1 MSLNPLP
8 IHTSRFG
15 GCTLTGAL
23 SVTTHIRNTASLV
36 HGPKGCTHHN
46 FSLLHATGLDND
58 IVTLPA
64 LVSTALSESDIV
76 FGGEGA
82 LLRTLD
88 TVAERDIDAIFVL
101 STCIIDTIGDDVA
114 AICSRE
120 YGIPVIIVPTAGFL
134 GGTFQN
140 GVANA
145 LCAIAGTAA
154 PCPVNDW
161 VNIIGE
167 KNLEYEVEE
176 NYAEITRLL
185 GMLGIPV
192 NLRFVHDI
200 AFEDIGTLGAA
211 RLNILREPALL
222 SVGDYLEQRFGTP
235 FIPTFPVGLSGTL
248 SFLEAVAEIFGITSH
263 PAVEKELLLQTDT
276 LAGFSDLKGMAASFD
291 PAMSDPDG
299 VKSFYEVAE
308 ALHIHL
314 KQPGTNGVSLG
325 PGTPVG
331 TTGVRRMLHRWRRQ
345 LHA

>member
-1 MSLNPLP
+1 MILNPLP

-23 SVTTHIRNTASLV
+23 SVTTHIRNTASIV

-46 FSLLHATGLDND
+46 FSLLHATGLDNET
-58 IVTLPA
+58 VTLPA

-82 LLRTLD
+82 LLRTLEA
-88 TVAERDIDAIFVL
+88 VAENDVEAIFVL
-101 STCIIDTIGDDVA
+101 SSCIVDTIGDDVA
-114 AICSRE
+114 AICNRE
-120 YGIPVIIVPTAGFL
+120 YGVPVVIVPTAGFL

-145 LCAIAGTAA
+145 LCAIAGTAE
-154 PCPVNDW
+154 PCPVSDS

-176 NYAEITRLL
+176 NYAEVIRLL
-185 GMLGIPV
+185 DMLGIPV
-192 NLRFVHDI
+192 NIRYVHDI
-200 AFEDIGTLGAA
+200 TFDEIGFLGAA
-211 RLNILREPALL
+211 RLNVLREPALMP
-222 SVGDYLEQRFGTP
+222 VGNYLNERFGTP
-235 FIPTFPVGLSGTL
+235 FIPSFPLGLSGTI
-248 SFLEAVAEIFGITSH
+248 SFVEAVAGTFGIDSSRV
-263 PAVEKELLLQTDT
+263 VEKERLFQRDT
-276 LAGFSDLKGMAASFD
+276 LDGFSDLEGMAASFD
-291 PAMSDPDG
+291 PAMIDPEG
-299 VKSFYEVAE
+299 VNSSSEVAE
-308 ALHIHL
+308 AVRMHM
-314 KQPGTNGVSLG
+314 KKPGTSGVSLG

>member
-1 MSLNPLP
+1 MILNPLP

-23 SVTTHIRNTASLV
+23 SVTTHIRNTASIV

-46 FSLLHATGLDND
+46 FSLLHATGLDNET
-58 IVTLPA
+58 VPLPA
-64 LVSTALSESDIV
+64 LVSTALCESDIV

-82 LLRTLD
+82 LIRTLES
-88 TVAERDIDAIFVL
+88 VAEQDVEAIFVL
-101 STCIIDTIGDDVA
+101 STCIVDTIGDDVA

-120 YGIPVIIVPTAGFL
+120 YGLPVVIVPTAGFL

-145 LCAIAGTAA
+145 LCAIAGTAE
-154 PCPVNDW
+154 PCPVNDC

-176 NYAEITRLL
+176 NYAEVTRLL
-185 GMLGIPV
+185 DMLGIPV
-192 NLRFVHDI
+192 NIRYVHDI
-200 AFEDIGTLGAA
+200 TFDEIGFLGAA
-211 RLNILREPALL
+211 RLNILREPALMP
-222 SVGDYLEQRFGTP
+222 VGNFLNERFGTP
-235 FIPTFPVGLSGTL
+235 FIPSFPLGLSGTI
-248 SFLEAVAEIFGITSH
+248 SFVEAVAGTFGIDSSRV
-263 PAVEKELLLQTDT
+263 VEKERLFQRDT
-276 LAGFSDLKGMAASFD
+276 LDGFSDLEGMAASFD
-291 PAMSDPDG
+291 PAMSDPEG
-299 VKSFYEVAE
+299 VNSSSEVAE
-308 ALHIHL
+308 AVRMHM
-314 KQPGTNGVSLG
+314 KKPGTSGVSLG

>member
-1 MSLNPLP
+1 MILNPLP

-23 SVTTHIRNTASLV
+23 SVTTQIRNTASIV

-46 FSLLHATGLDND
+46 FSLLHATGLDNET
-58 IVTLPA
+58 VTLPA
-64 LVSTALSESDIV
+64 LVSTALCESDIV

-88 TVAERDIDAIFVL
+88 ALAENDVEAIFVL
-101 STCIIDTIGDDVA
+101 SSCIVDTIGDDVA
-114 AICSRE
+114 AICNRE
-120 YGIPVIIVPTAGFL
+120 YGVPVVIVPTAGFL

-145 LCAIAGTAA
+145 LCAIAATVK
-154 PCPVNDW
+154 PCPVNDC

-176 NYAEITRLL
+176 NYAEVTRLL
-185 GMLGIPV
+185 DMLGIPV
-192 NLRFVHDI
+192 NIRYVHDI
-200 AFEDIGTLGAA
+200 GFDDIGTLGAA
-211 RLNILREPALL
+211 RLNVLREPALMP
-222 SVGDYLEQRFGTP
+222 VGNYLKQRFGTP
-235 FIPTFPVGLSGTL
+235 FIQTFPLGLSGTI
-248 SFLEAVAEIFGITSH
+248 SFVEAVAGTFGIDSCRV
-263 PAVEKELLLQTDT
+263 VEKERLLQTDT
-276 LAGFSDLKGMAASFD
+276 LEKFSDLTGMAASFD
-291 PAMSDPDG
+291 PAISDPDG
-299 VKSFYEVAE
+299 VSSSSEVAE
-308 ALHIHL
+308 ALQIHM
-314 KQPGTNGVSLG
+314 KNTGASGVLLG

>member
-23 SVTTHIRNTASLV
+23 SVTTHVRNTASIV

-46 FSLLHATGLDND
+46 FSLLHATGLDNET
-58 IVTLPA
+58 VTLPP
-64 LVSTALSESDIV
+64 LVSTALCESDIV

-88 TVAERDIDAIFVL
+88 AVAERYLDAIFVL
-101 STCIIDTIGDDVA
+101 STCIVDTIGDDVA
-114 AICSRE
+114 AICCRE
-120 YGIPVIIVPTAGFL
+120 YGVPVVIVPTAGFL

-145 LCAIAGTAA
+145 LCAIADTAA
-154 PCPVNDW
+154 PGPVNDC

-176 NYAEITRLL
+176 NYTEVIRLL
-185 GMLGIPV
+185 GTLGIPV

-200 AFEDIGTLGAA
+200 TFDEIGMLGAA
-211 RLNILREPALL
+211 RLNILREPALMP
-222 SVGDYLEQRFGTP
+222 VGNYLKQRFGTP
-235 FIPTFPVGLSGTL
+235 FIPTFPLGLSGTL
-248 SFLEAVAEIFGITSH
+248 SFVEAVAGTFGIDSSH
-263 PAVEKELLLQTDT
+263 AVEKEHLFQRDT
-276 LAGFSDLKGMAASFD
+276 LAGFSDLKDMDASFD

-299 VKSFYEVAE
+299 VYSSSEVAE
-308 ALHIHL
+308 ALRMHM
-314 KQPGTNGVSLG
+314 KKPGTSCVPLG

>member
-1 MSLNPLP
+1 MILNPLP

-23 SVTTHIRNTASLV
+23 SVTTHVRNTASIV

-46 FSLLHATGLDND
+46 FSLLHATGLDNET
-58 IVTLPA
+58 VTLPA
-64 LVSTALSESDIV
+64 LISTALCESDIV

-82 LLRTLD
+82 LIRTLD
-88 TVAERDIDAIFVL
+88 SVAERDLDAIFVL
-101 STCIIDTIGDDVA
+101 STCIVDTIGDDVV

-120 YGIPVIIVPTAGFL
+120 YSVPVVVVPTAGFL

-145 LCAIAGTAA
+145 LCAIAGIVE
-154 PCPVNDW
+154 PCPVNDC

-176 NYAEITRLL
+176 NCAEVIRLL
-185 GMLGIPV
+185 DMLGIPV
-192 NLRFVHDI
+192 NIRYVHDI
-200 AFEDIGTLGAA
+200 GFDEIGSLGVA
-211 RLNILREPALL
+211 RLNILREPALMP
-222 SVGDYLEQRFGTP
+222 VGNYLKQRFGTP
-235 FIPTFPVGLSGTL
+235 FIPSFPLGLSGTI
-248 SFLEAVAEIFGITSH
+248 SFVEAVAGTFGIDCNRV
-263 PAVEKELLLQTDT
+263 VEKERLLQRDT
-276 LAGFSDLKGMAASFD
+276 LEKFSDLEGMVATFD
-291 PAMSDPDG
+291 PATSDPDG
-299 VKSFYEVAE
+299 VSSSSEVAE
-308 ALHIHL
+308 ALQIHM
-314 KQPGTNGVSLG
+314 KKPGTRGVLLG

>member
-23 SVTTHIRNTASLV
+23 SVTTHVRNTASIV

-46 FSLLHATGLDND
+46 FSLLHATGLDNET
-58 IVTLPA
+58 VTLPA
-64 LVSTALSESDIV
+64 LVSTALCESDIV
-76 FGGEGA
+76 FGGETA
-82 LLRTLD
+82 LLRTLES
-88 TVAERDIDAIFVL
+88 VAERDVDAIFVL
-101 STCIIDTIGDDVA
+101 STCIVDTIGDDVA
-114 AICSRE
+114 AICGRE
-120 YGIPVIIVPTAGFL
+120 YGVPVVIVPTAGFL

-145 LCAIAGTAA
+145 LCAIAGTAE
-154 PCPVNDW
+154 PCPVNDC

-176 NYAEITRLL
+176 NYAEVARLL
-185 GMLGIPV
+185 KTLGIPV

-200 AFEDIGTLGAA
+200 TFDEIGTLGAA

-222 SVGDYLEQRFGTP
+222 SVGNYLKQRFGTP
-235 FIPTFPVGLSGTL
+235 FIPTFPLGLAGTL
-248 SFLEAVAEIFGITSH
+248 SFVEAVAEVFGIDSS
-263 PAVEKELLLQTDT
+263 AAIKQERQFQEDI
-276 LAGFSDLKGMAASFD
+276 LAGFSDLRGKDASFD
-291 PAMSDPDG
+291 PAMHDPDSMS
-299 VKSFYEVAE
+299 SFSEVAE
-308 ALHIHL
+308 ALRINM
-314 KQPGTNGVSLG
+314 KQPGMNGVPLG
-325 PGTPVG
+325 PGAPVG

>member
-1 MSLNPLP
+1 MILNPLP

-23 SVTTHIRNTASLV
+23 SVTTHIRNTVSIV

-46 FSLLHATGLDND
+46 FSLLHATGLDNET
-58 IVTLPA
+58 VTLPA
-64 LVSTALSESDIV
+64 LVSTALCESDIV

-88 TVAERDIDAIFVL
+88 AVAEQDVEAIFVL
-101 STCIIDTIGDDVA
+101 STCIVDTIGDDVA
-114 AICSRE
+114 AICRRE
-120 YGIPVIIVPTAGFL
+120 YGVPVVIVPTAGFL

-145 LCAIAGTAA
+145 LCAIAGTAE
-154 PCPVNDW
+154 PCPVNDC

-176 NYAEITRLL
+176 NYAEVIRLL
-185 GMLGIPV
+185 DMLGIPV
-192 NLRFVHDI
+192 NIRYVHDI
-200 AFEDIGTLGAA
+200 TFDEIGSLGAA
-211 RLNILREPALL
+211 RLNILREPALI
-222 SVGDYLEQRFGTP
+222 SVGNYLNERFGTP
-235 FIPTFPVGLSGTL
+235 FIPTFPLGLSGTI
-248 SFLEAVAEIFGITSH
+248 SFVEAVAGTFDIDCSRV
-263 PAVEKELLLQTDT
+263 VEKERLFQRDT
-276 LAGFSDLKGMAASFD
+276 LEGFSDLNGMSASFD
-291 PAMSDPDG
+291 PAMSDPEG
-299 VKSFYEVAE
+299 VNSSSEVAE
-308 ALHIHL
+308 AVRMRM
-314 KQPGTNGVSLG
+314 KKPGTSGVLLG

>member
-1 MSLNPLP
+1 MILNPLP

-23 SVTTHIRNTASLV
+23 SVTTHIRNTVSIV

-46 FSLLHATGLDND
+46 FSLLHATGLDNET
-58 IVTLPA
+58 VTLPA
-64 LVSTALSESDIV
+64 LVSTALCESDIV

-88 TVAERDIDAIFVL
+88 AVAERDVESIFVL
-101 STCIIDTIGDDVA
+101 STCIVDTIGDDVA

-120 YGIPVIIVPTAGFL
+120 YGVPVVIVPTAGFL

-145 LCAIAGTAA
+145 LCAIAGTAD
-154 PCPVNDW
+154 PCPVHDC

-176 NYAEITRLL
+176 NYAEVIRLL
-185 GMLGIPV
+185 DMLGIPV
-192 NLRFVHDI
+192 NIRYVHDI
-200 AFEDIGTLGAA
+200 GFDEIGSLGAA
-211 RLNILREPALL
+211 RLNILREPALM
-222 SVGDYLEQRFGTP
+222 SVGNYLNERFGTP
-235 FIPTFPVGLSGTL
+235 FIPSFPLGLSGTIM
-248 SFLEAVAEIFGITSH
+248 FVEAVAGTFGIDSSRV
-263 PAVEKELLLQTDT
+263 VEKERLFQRDT
-276 LAGFSDLKGMAASFD
+276 LDGFSDLNGMSASFD

-299 VKSFYEVAE
+299 VSSSSEVAE
-308 ALHIHL
+308 AVRMRMN
-314 KQPGTNGVSLG
+314 KPGTSGVSLG

>member
-1 MSLNPLP
+1 MILNPLP

-23 SVTTHIRNTASLV
+23 SVTTHIRNTVSIV

-46 FSLLHATGLDND
+46 FSLLHATGLDNET
-58 IVTLPA
+58 VTLPA
-64 LVSTALSESDIV
+64 LVSTALCESDIV

-88 TVAERDIDAIFVL
+88 AVAERDVESIFVL
-101 STCIIDTIGDDVA
+101 STCIVDTIGDDVA

-120 YGIPVIIVPTAGFL
+120 YGVPVVIVPTAGFL

-145 LCAIAGTAA
+145 LCAIAGTAD
-154 PCPVNDW
+154 PCPVHDC

-176 NYAEITRLL
+176 NYAEVIRLL
-185 GMLGIPV
+185 DMLGIPV
-192 NLRFVHDI
+192 NIRYVHDI
-200 AFEDIGTLGAA
+200 GFDEIGSLGAA
-211 RLNILREPALL
+211 RLNILREPALM
-222 SVGDYLEQRFGTP
+222 SVGNYLNERFGTP
-235 FIPTFPVGLSGTL
+235 FIPSFPLGLSGTIM
-248 SFLEAVAEIFGITSH
+248 FVEAVAGTFGIDSSRV
-263 PAVEKELLLQTDT
+263 VEKERLFQRNT
-276 LAGFSDLKGMAASFD
+276 LDGFSDLNGMSASFD

-299 VKSFYEVAE
+299 VSSSSEVAE
-308 ALHIHL
+308 AVRMRMN
-314 KQPGTNGVSLG
+314 KPGTSGVSLG

>member
-1 MSLNPLP
+1 MILNPLP

-23 SVTTHIRNTASLV
+23 SVTTHIRNTVSIV

-46 FSLLHATGLDND
+46 FSLLHATGLDNET
-58 IVTLPA
+58 VTLPA
-64 LVSTALSESDIV
+64 LVSTALCESDIV

-88 TVAERDIDAIFVL
+88 AVAENDVEAIFVL
-101 STCIIDTIGDDVA
+101 SSCIVDTIGDDVA
-114 AICSRE
+114 AICNRE
-120 YGIPVIIVPTAGFL
+120 YGVPVVIVPTAGFL

-145 LCAIAGTAA
+145 LCAIAGTAE
-154 PCPVNDW
+154 PCPVSDC

-176 NYAEITRLL
+176 NYAEVIRLL
-185 GMLGIPV
+185 DMLGVPV
-192 NLRFVHDI
+192 NIRYVHDI
-200 AFEDIGTLGAA
+200 GFNEIGTLGAA
-211 RLNILREPALL
+211 RLNILREPALIP
-222 SVGDYLEQRFGTP
+222 VGNYLNERFGTP
-235 FIPTFPVGLSGTL
+235 FIPSFPLGLSGTI
-248 SFLEAVAEIFGITSH
+248 SFVGAVAGTFGIDSSRV
-263 PAVEKELLLQTDT
+263 VEKERLFQRDT
-276 LAGFSDLKGMAASFD
+276 LDGFSDLNGMSASFD
-291 PAMSDPDG
+291 PAMSDPEG
-299 VKSFYEVAE
+299 VNSSSEVAE
-308 ALHIHL
+308 AVRMHM
-314 KQPGTNGVSLG
+314 KKPGTSGVSLG

>member
-23 SVTTHIRNTASLV
+23 SVTTHVRNTASIV

-46 FSLLHATGLDND
+46 FSLLHATGLDNET
-58 IVTLPA
+58 VTLPD
-64 LVSTALSESDIV
+64 LVSTALCESDIV
-76 FGGEGA
+76 FGGEAA
-82 LLRTLD
+82 LLRTLES
-88 TVAERDIDAIFVL
+88 VAERGVDAIFVL
-101 STCIIDTIGDDVA
+101 STCIVDTIGDDVA

-120 YGIPVIIVPTAGFL
+120 YGVPVVIVPTAGFL

-140 GVANA
+140 GVVNA
-145 LCAIAGTAA
+145 LCAIADTAE
-154 PCPVNDW
+154 PCPVNDR

-176 NYAEITRLL
+176 NYAEVTRLL
-185 GMLGIPV
+185 DMLGISV
-192 NLRFVHDI
+192 NIRYVHDI
-200 AFEDIGTLGAA
+200 TFDEIGTLGAA
-211 RLNILREPALL
+211 RLNLLREPALL
-222 SVGDYLEQRFGTP
+222 PVGNYLKQRFGTP
-235 FIPTFPVGLSGTL
+235 FIPTFPLGLSGTL
-248 SFLEAVAEIFGITSH
+248 SFVEAVAGTFGIDSSR
-263 PAVEKELLLQTDT
+263 AVEKERMFQTDT
-276 LAGFSDLKGMAASFD
+276 LAGFSDLTGLAASFD

-299 VKSFYEVAE
+299 VYSSSEVAD
-308 ALHIHL
+308 ALRIRME
-314 KQPGTNGVSLG
+314 KPGNRGASFV

>member
-1 MSLNPLP
+1 MILNPLP

-23 SVTTHIRNTASLV
+23 SVTTHIRNTASIV

-46 FSLLHATGLDND
+46 FSLLHATGLDNET
-58 IVTLPA
+58 VTLPA
-64 LVSTALSESDIV
+64 LISTALCESDVV

-88 TVAERDIDAIFVL
+88 AVAERDFDAIFVL
-101 STCIIDTIGDDVA
+101 STCIVDTIGDDVV

-120 YGIPVIIVPTAGFL
+120 YGVPVVIVPTAGFL

-145 LCAIAGTAA
+145 LCAIAGIAEPSPA
-154 PCPVNDW
+154 HHC

-176 NYAEITRLL
+176 NYGEVIRLL
-185 GMLGIPV
+185 DMLGIPV
-192 NLRFVHDI
+192 NIRYVHDI
-200 AFEDIGTLGAA
+200 TFDEIGTLGAA
-211 RLNILREPALL
+211 RLNILREPALMP
-222 SVGDYLEQRFGTP
+222 VGNYLNERFGTP
-235 FIPTFPVGLSGTL
+235 FIPSFPLGLSGTI
-248 SFLEAVAEIFGITSH
+248 SFVEAVAGTFGIDSSRV
-263 PAVEKELLLQTDT
+263 VEKERLLQRDT
-276 LAGFSDLKGMAASFD
+276 LAGFSDLNGMAASFD
-291 PAMSDPDG
+291 PVMSDPDG
-299 VKSFYEVAE
+299 VSSSSEVAD
-308 ALHIHL
+308 ALQIHM
-314 KQPGTNGVSLG
+314 KKPGTSGVPLG

>member
-1 MSLNPLP
+1 MILNPLP

-23 SVTTHIRNTASLV
+23 SVTTHIRNTVSIV

-46 FSLLHATGLDND
+46 FSLLHATGLDNET
-58 IVTLPA
+58 VTLPA
-64 LVSTALSESDIV
+64 LVSTALCESDIV

-88 TVAERDIDAIFVL
+88 AVAERNVESIFVL
-101 STCIIDTIGDDVA
+101 STCIVDTIGDDVA

-120 YGIPVIIVPTAGFL
+120 YGVPVVIVPTAGFL

-145 LCAIAGTAA
+145 LCAIAGTAD
-154 PCPVNDW
+154 PCPVHDC

-176 NYAEITRLL
+176 NYAEVIRLL
-185 GMLGIPV
+185 DMLGIPV
-192 NLRFVHDI
+192 NIRYVHDI
-200 AFEDIGTLGAA
+200 GFDEIGSLGAA
-211 RLNILREPALL
+211 RLNILREPALM
-222 SVGDYLEQRFGTP
+222 SVGNYLNERFGTP
-235 FIPTFPVGLSGTL
+235 FIPSFPLGLSGTIM
-248 SFLEAVAEIFGITSH
+248 FVEAVAGTFGIDSSRV
-263 PAVEKELLLQTDT
+263 VEKERLFQRNT
-276 LAGFSDLKGMAASFD
+276 LDGFSDLNGMSASFD

-299 VKSFYEVAE
+299 VSSSSEVAE
-308 ALHIHL
+308 AVRMRMN
-314 KQPGTNGVSLG
+314 KPGTSGVSLG

>member
-1 MSLNPLP
+1 MILNPLP

-23 SVTTHIRNTASLV
+23 SVTTHVRNTASIV

-46 FSLLHATGLDND
+46 FSLLHATGLDNET
-58 IVTLPA
+58 VTLPA
-64 LVSTALSESDIV
+64 LISTALCESDIV

-88 TVAERDIDAIFVL
+88 AVAERDLDAIFVL
-101 STCIIDTIGDDVA
+101 STCIVDTIGDDVV

-120 YGIPVIIVPTAGFL
+120 YGVPVVIVPTAGFL

-145 LCAIAGTAA
+145 LCAIAGTAE
-154 PCPVNDW
+154 PCPVNDC

-176 NYAEITRLL
+176 NYAEVLRLL
-185 GMLGIPV
+185 DMLGIPV
-192 NLRFVHDI
+192 NIRYVHDI
-200 AFEDIGTLGAA
+200 TFDEIGTLGAA
-211 RLNILREPALL
+211 RLNILREPALMP
-222 SVGDYLEQRFGTP
+222 VGNYLKQRFGIP
-235 FIPTFPVGLSGTL
+235 FIQTFPLGLSGTIL
-248 SFLEAVAEIFGITSH
+248 FVEAVAGTFGIDSSRV
-263 PAVEKELLLQTDT
+263 VEKELLFQRDT
-276 LAGFSDLKGMAASFD
+276 LDRFSDLEGIAASFD
-291 PAMSDPDG
+291 PAMSDPDC
-299 VKSFYEVAE
+299 VNASSEVAE
-308 ALHIHL
+308 ALQIHM
-314 KQPGTNGVSLG
+314 KKPGTSGVPLG

-331 TTGVRRMLHRWRRQ
+331 TSGVRRMLHRWRRQ

>member
-23 SVTTHIRNTASLV
+23 SVTTHVRNTSSIV

-46 FSLLHATGLDND
+46 FSLLHATGLDNET
-58 IVTLPA
+58 VTLPA
-64 LVSTALSESDIV
+64 LVSTALCESDIV

-88 TVAERDIDAIFVL
+88 SVAERDLEAIFVL
-101 STCIIDTIGDDVA
+101 STCIVDTIGDDVA

-134 GGTFQN
+134 GGSFQN

-145 LCAIAGTAA
+145 LCAIADAA
-154 PCPVNDW
+154 EPCPVNNC

-176 NYAEITRLL
+176 NYAEVARLL
-185 GMLGIPV
+185 DMLGVSV
-192 NLRFVHDI
+192 NMRYVHGITFD
-200 AFEDIGTLGAA
+200 EIGMLGAA
-211 RLNILREPALL
+211 RLNILREPALVP
-222 SVGDYLEQRFGTP
+222 VGNFLRLRFGTP
-235 FIPTFPVGLSGTL
+235 FLPSFPLGLSGTL
-248 SFLEAVAEIFGITSH
+248 SFVEAVAETFGIDSSR
-263 PAVEKELLLQTDT
+263 AVEKEHLFQNDT
-276 LAGFSDLKGMAASFD
+276 LAGFSDLKGLAASFD
-291 PAMSDPDG
+291 PAMNDPEC
-299 VKSFYEVAE
+299 VSFSSEVAE
-308 ALHIHL
+308 ALQIHM
-314 KQPGTNGVSLG
+314 KKPGSNGVPLG

-331 TTGVRRMLHRWRRQ
+331 TSGVRRMLHRWRRQ